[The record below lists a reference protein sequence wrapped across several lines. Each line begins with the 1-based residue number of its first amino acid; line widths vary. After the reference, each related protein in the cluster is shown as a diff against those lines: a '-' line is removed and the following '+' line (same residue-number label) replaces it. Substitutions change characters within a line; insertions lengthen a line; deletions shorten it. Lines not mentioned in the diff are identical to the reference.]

1 MLRRISTFNKIY
13 NSYRTISCSAW
24 LKRSDEI
31 TRKSDDLS
39 SSVATKFQVFRNESV
54 GEILDIEEERAKL
67 RQREEEQILDIEETE
82 VETLPSIYSDLNL
95 KSKLIKYAK
104 LLNF

>member
-1 MLRRISTFNKIY
+1 MLRRIKAFNSIY

-31 TRKSDDLS
+31 TRKSDNIS

-67 RQREEEQILDIEETE
+67 RQREEQIIDTEETE

-95 KSKLIKYAK
+95 ESKFHK
-104 LLNF
+104 